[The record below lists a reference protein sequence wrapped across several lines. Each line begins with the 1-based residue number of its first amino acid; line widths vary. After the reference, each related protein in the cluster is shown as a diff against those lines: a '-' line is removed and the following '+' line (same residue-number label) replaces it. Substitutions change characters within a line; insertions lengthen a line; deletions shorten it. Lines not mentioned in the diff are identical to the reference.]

1 MGNHKKVCVTGGS
14 SYFGSSIVKKLLEKG
29 YTVHATLRNLEEE
42 SKVGLLKSFPNAETN
57 LVLFQADVYKNCEF
71 EPAIEGC
78 EVVFH
83 LATPLQHDTNS
94 TQFKNRIE
102 STVAATKIIVD
113 ACVKSES
120 VKRLI
125 YPGIILA
132 VSPLNEDGTTYNK
145 PCADETCWTPLD
157 TSYSYANDF
166 TMDHLRAKTLAEKEV
181 LKAQD
186 DEKLD
191 VVTLAV
197 GLVGGETCLSTVPMS
212 LDLMISQVKGN
223 EFGYNGMMFIQQL
236 LGSVPIVHIDDVSE
250 AHIFCMENPSIKGRF
265 ICAGATPTTKDL
277 SAYFTLNYPEFKID
291 DKLIGEDGEKIQLD
305 TSKLTNMGFSYK
317 YDMKKILD
325 ESLECARRLGSL

>member
-1 MGNHKKVCVTGGS
+1 MGNQKKVCVTGGS

-29 YTVHATLRNLEEE
+29 YTVHATLRNLEDEA
-42 SKVGLLKSFPNAETN
+42 KVGLLKSLPNAETN
-57 LVLFQADVYKNCEF
+57 LVLFQADVYNNCEF
-71 EPAIEGC
+71 QPAIDGC

-83 LATPLQHDTNS
+83 LATPLQHDPNS
-94 TQFKNRIE
+94 TQFKDRVE
-102 STVAATKIIVD
+102 STVAATKSVVD
-113 ACVKSES
+113 SCINSGS

-132 VSPLNEDGTTYNK
+132 VSPLNEDGTSYDK
-145 PCADETCWTPLD
+145 PCADESCWTPLD
-157 TSYSYANDF
+157 ISYSYANEF

-181 LKAQD
+181 LNAQD
-186 DEKLD
+186 DDKLD

-197 GLVGGETCLSTVPMS
+197 GLVGGETSLPSVPLS

-250 AHIFCMENPSIKGRF
+250 AHIFCMENPSVKGRF

-277 SAYFTLNYPEFKID
+277 STYLTQNYPEFKID
-291 DKLIGEDGEKIQLD
+291 DKLIGEDGEKIHLD
-305 TSKLTNMGFSYK
+305 TSKLTNLGFVYK

-325 ESLECARRLGSL
+325 ESLECARRLGAL